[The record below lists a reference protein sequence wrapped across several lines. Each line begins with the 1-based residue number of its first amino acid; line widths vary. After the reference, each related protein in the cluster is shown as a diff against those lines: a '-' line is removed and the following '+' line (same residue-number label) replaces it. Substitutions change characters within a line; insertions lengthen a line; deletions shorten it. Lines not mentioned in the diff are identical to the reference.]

1 MANVKY
7 RVREYA
13 PNSSIMG
20 THSWFAEAL
29 VSNNITGMDLGK
41 KIEARCGLRAYEANM
56 ALSAACEIIAEELL
70 ESNSVTFS
78 DEEGN
83 KVVTFYP
90 KASGSVSD
98 ADILRET
105 TLKHAEDPT
114 VPIRYVAEE
123 SDLTSNRISWTV
135 GATVGIKFSKQ
146 FALNKKAKR
155 VSTTSSTYEYVVEND
170 DNHTADSS
178 TNDSST
184 GGNGND
190 GMD

>member
-7 RVREYA
+7 RVREYT
-13 PNSSIMG
+13 PNSSNMG

-41 KIEARCGLRAYEANM
+41 KIEARTGLRAYEANM
-56 ALSAACEIIAEELL
+56 AVAAACEIVAEELL
-70 ESNSVTFS
+70 ESNSVTFT

-90 KASGSVSD
+90 KASGGVSD
-98 ADILRET
+98 TDILRET

-123 SDLTSNRISWTV
+123 SDMTSNRISWSV
-135 GATVGIKFSKQ
+135 AATVGVKFSKQ
-146 FALNKKAKR
+146 FSMNKKAKR
-155 VSTTSSTYEYVVEND
+155 VSTTSAYEYIVENG

-184 GGNGND
+184 SGGGND